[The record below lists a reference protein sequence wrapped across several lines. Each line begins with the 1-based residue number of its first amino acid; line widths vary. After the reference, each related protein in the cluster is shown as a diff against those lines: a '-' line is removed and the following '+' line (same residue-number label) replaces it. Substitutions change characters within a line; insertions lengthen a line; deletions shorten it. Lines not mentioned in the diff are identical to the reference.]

1 MSSWLYVMGPA
12 IPSAGGPAVAVWKAL
27 SEASVF
33 GPKTPCMEPGLSRPI
48 PGKSTK
54 YCCRDVCSNRT
65 ALPW

>member
-1 MSSWLYVMGPA
+1 
-12 IPSAGGPAVAVWKAL
+12 
-27 SEASVF
+27 
-33 GPKTPCMEPGLSRPI
+33 MEPGLSRPI